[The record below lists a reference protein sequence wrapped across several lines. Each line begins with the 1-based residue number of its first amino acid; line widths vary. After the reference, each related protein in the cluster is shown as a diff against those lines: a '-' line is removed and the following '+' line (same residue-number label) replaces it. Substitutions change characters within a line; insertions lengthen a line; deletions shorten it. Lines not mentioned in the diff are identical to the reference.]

1 MKINTLS
8 IDLIRD
14 IILHQLGD
22 AYEERINIYNQKF
35 KIPPDENLFVVI
47 EYKGTK
53 ILSSRN
59 IYDAALGEIQEL
71 NTQEMVSI
79 GVFSRN
85 LQALQKKELVVMAL
99 HSMYSQ
105 QVQEE
110 NSFHI
115 ARIAPI
121 QDVSYLEGS
130 AMLYR
135 FDISVV
141 LQAWYE
147 NLTTFDYYNKF
158 NAVVWAKDGDVIK
171 QDVEE
176 ISSSSSSS
184 CRSSSSSSSCKS
196 SSSSS
201 T

>member
-1 MKINTLS
+1 
-8 IDLIRD
+8 
-14 IILHQLGD
+14 
-22 AYEERINIYNQKF
+22 
-35 KIPPDENLFVVI
+35 
-47 EYKGTK
+47 
-53 ILSSRN
+53 
-59 IYDAALGEIQEL
+59 
-71 NTQEMVSI
+71 
-79 GVFSRN
+79 
-85 LQALQKKELVVMAL
+85 
-99 HSMYSQ
+99 MYSQ